1 MLHELPPGAAPH
13 PTVVRSD
20 SHWRLF
26 HQLDL
31 TFEQPKVGAGWC
43 WLLGVR
49 WGAAAQQPMPAGEGA
64 CAGCLSTQLE
74 LLQAAHKLGV
84 ARIRLLVDY

>member
-1 MLHELPPGAAPH
+1 
-13 PTVVRSD
+13 VVRSD

-31 TFEQPKVGAGWC
+31 TFEQPKAGADCRVVLAAGSWAC
-43 WLLGVR
+43 DGRRPLTVTGL
-49 WGAAAQQPMPAGEGA
+49 AAQQPMPAGEGA